1 MFCSMALSCVRHTL
15 RYGSSKVVC
24 LFRRHKESPTEL
36 YRTMQSSA
44 QGILVAQRV
53 GHNHERN
60 INSWCSGE
68 EQAAA
73 SHRKKG
79 SPKFPHVLPH
89 NIQDFYLGYFEC
101 CNNVH
106 QKKKKGNYPD
116 RGNLTN
122 LNLLMV
128 LWSSSSWLGG
138 RLGPGSEA
146 LAHIMPTHR
155 EEWWRVMSFP
165 IQLASSCLF
174 STVLQPREWCH
185 LLGVGV
191 SLPPSIWGRQSLP
204 GIPST

>member
-1 MFCSMALSCVRHTL
+1 MFCSTALSCVRHIL
-15 RYGSSKVVC
+15 RYGTSKVVC

-36 YRTMQSSA
+36 YRAMRSSA
-44 QGILVAQRV
+44 RGVLVAQRV
-53 GHNHERN
+53 RHNHERN

-68 EQAAA
+68 KQAAA

-89 NIQDFYLGYFEC
+89 NIQDLYLGYFEC
-101 CNNVH
+101 YNNIPPSS
-106 QKKKKGNYPD
+106 KKKATT
-116 RGNLTN
+116 LTEATFQIL

-128 LWSSSSWLGG
+128 LLYSSSWLGG
-138 RLGPGSEA
+138 RLRRGSEA
-146 LAHIMPTHR
+146 LSSYHAHPQG
-155 EEWWRVMSFP
+155 RVMSFP
-165 IQLASSCLF
+165 IQLASSCLV

-191 SLPPSIWGRQSLP
+191 SLSPPIWGRKSLP

>member
-36 YRTMQSSA
+36 YRAMQSSA

-106 QKKKKGNYPD
+106 QKKKKKATT
-116 RGNLTN
+116 LTEAT
-122 LNLLMV
+122 LQILICSWFCGPV
-128 LWSSSSWLGG
+128 LHGW
-138 RLGPGSEA
+138 EA
-146 LAHIMPTHR
+146 D
-155 EEWWRVMSFP
+155 
-165 IQLASSCLF
+165 
-174 STVLQPREWCH
+174 
-185 LLGVGV
+185 
-191 SLPPSIWGRQSLP
+191 WGLVVKP
-204 GIPST
+204 